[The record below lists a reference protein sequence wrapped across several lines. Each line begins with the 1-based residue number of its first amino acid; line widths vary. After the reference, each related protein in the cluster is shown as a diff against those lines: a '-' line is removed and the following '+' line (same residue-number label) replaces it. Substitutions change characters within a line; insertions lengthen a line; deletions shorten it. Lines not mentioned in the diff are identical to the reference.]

1 MQLLSQRLFHYLCFI
16 CSILLPQAY
25 AESFLPDIA
34 YNNVTP
40 TINLSFGYEAGEE
53 LTTSAD
59 ITQYLH
65 ALQKVHADKMQV
77 LQYGKSWQGR
87 PLHYAVVSSPEN
99 MAKLEDIKARYQR
112 FTDPRQVNKAQMQK
126 ELAGLP
132 AIVWLGYGVHGN
144 EVSSPDAALQVL
156 YHLLGAEN
164 DALVTKVLER
174 VIILV
179 DPIQNPDGRE
189 KFIHYFNNNRG
200 PQPDSHPLSAERNE
214 GWANGRT
221 NHYLFD
227 MNRDWAAMTQ
237 PETQGRVSVLTD
249 WLPMVAVD
257 VHEFGTDYTY
267 YFTPE
272 ADPYNPYIT
281 DMQKQSLEIIGKNN
295 AKWFDKND
303 WRYFTREIYD
313 AFFPGYGAGWPVF
326 YGALGMTY
334 EQASPRGLIARNKIG
349 ETFTY
354 RDAVERHFVA
364 SISTLEAVADNKAL
378 LLERFWQYRNSAVN
392 EGKNGQYRQLLLPR
406 AADAYNTDRLV
417 SLLVAQ
423 GIEIQQ
429 AETDF
434 KSCKQSY
441 ARGDYLIDLA
451 QPHYRMI
458 RNYLDKHVPMED
470 DFIAIQEDLKRLHKN
485 HVLYDVT
492 AWSKTLT
499 HNVPVNWCEKQASV
513 DSIGVTEQSPIATPF
528 KAPKV
533 TDKGSLAWLID
544 WQDTGSALFLV
555 SALNAGIEVWSSD
568 KAFSQGERHFQKG
581 TLIIRQNQK
590 TPDLA
595 TKLAKLAAQFNVS
608 LSPTDSSW
616 VDSGVN
622 FGSQHVVKM
631 KRPKIALAWDR
642 PTRSYAAG
650 DARFVFER
658 ELNMPVTAIATR
670 HLAGADLNE
679 FDVLILPDGA
689 GYQRYFLEAD
699 IQTLKVWLQ
708 QGGVVLA
715 FGRSIDFLSANGL
728 SALTAEENAIDGNN
742 ASGPVEGALL
752 IKSAAQF
759 EQVQVA
765 PNRVMEPFPGVIL
778 EAQVNQQHWMT
789 VGITRPI
796 YTIATGNKTYQP
808 LNRDQGVNLAWYSD
822 AENVLAGGYLWQGYR
837 QQLAFKPFVTIEN
850 QGEGMIV
857 SFVES
862 PTFRSQM
869 PGLQLLLV
877 NALWRSVGH
886 VDATIRNGR

>member
-1 MQLLSQRLFHYLCFI
+1 MLFSSIRLRLKVILPVLLFTFQTSANNFDAIGQTK
-16 CSILLPQAY
+16 
-25 AESFLPDIA
+25 
-34 YNNVTP
+34 YNPNTP
-40 TINLSFGYEAGEE
+40 TISLSFGYDAGSQ
-53 LTTSAD
+53 LTNTTN
-59 ITQYLH
+59 IRHYLK
-65 ALQKVHADKMQV
+65 ALEKAHPDK
-77 LQYGKSWQGR
+77 LSLFRYGESWQGR
-87 PLHYAVVSSPEN
+87 PLHYAVVSSANN
-99 MAKLEDIKARYQR
+99 MARLQQLKASYKR
-112 FTDPRQVNKAQMQK
+112 FADPRLVNKSQLKA
-126 ELAGLP
+126 ELEQLP
-132 AIVWLGYGVHGN
+132 AVVWLGYGVHGN
-144 EVSSPDAALQVL
+144 EVSSPDAALQLL
-156 YHLLGAEN
+156 YHLLAAQ
-164 DALVTKVLER
+164 DDPLVNKILEQ

-189 KFIHYFNNNRG
+189 KFIHYFDNNRG
-200 PQPDSHPLSAERNE
+200 PVADGHPLAAERNE

-281 DMQKQSLEIIGKNN
+281 EVQKQSLAIIGKNN

-364 SISTLEAVADNKAL
+364 SISTLEAVADNRQL
-378 LLERFWQYRNSAVN
+378 LMQRFWQYRNSAIS
-392 EGKNGQYRQLLLPR
+392 EGKKGEHRQLVLPR
-406 AADAYNTDRLV
+406 DADAYNTDRLIA
-417 SLLVAQ
+417 LLSAQ
-423 GIEIQQ
+423 GIEIAQ
-429 AETDF
+429 ATEPF
-434 KSCKQSY
+434 QSCGVAYQP
-441 ARGDYLIDLA
+441 GDYLIDLA
-451 QPHYRMI
+451 QPNYRMI

-470 DFIAIQEDLKRLHKN
+470 DFIAIQENLKRLHKN

-499 HNVPVNWCEKQASV
+499 HNVPVNGCGKLAKVPGKTYEGASEREPE
-513 DSIGVTEQSPIATPF
+513 IRGE
-528 KAPKV
+528 
-533 TDKGSLAWLID
+533 GELAWLVD
-544 WQDTGSALFLV
+544 WRDTGSALFLV
-555 SALNAGIEVWSSD
+555 AALQEGIEVWSSD
-568 KAFSQGERHFQKG
+568 KAFSQKNNQFKKG
-581 TLIIRQNQK
+581 TLIIRQNQAIDDLE
-590 TPDLA
+590 TRLRRLA
-595 TKLAKLAAQFNVS
+595 TQFNTPLVK
-608 LSPTDSSW
+608 TDSGW

-631 KRPKIALAWDR
+631 TLPKIALAWDR

-670 HLAGADLNE
+670 KLAGADLNE

-689 GYQRYFLEAD
+689 GYQRYFNDAD
-699 IQTLKVWLQ
+699 IQVLQVWLE
-708 QGGVVLA
+708 QGGVLLA
-715 FGRSIDFLSANGL
+715 FGRSIDFLSANHL
-728 SALTAEENAIDGNN
+728 SALEAEANGVDGQA
-742 ASGPVEGALL
+742 ASRTETPQV
-752 IKSAAQF
+752 IKDATQF
-759 EQVQVA
+759 EQLQVA
-765 PNRVMEPFPGVIL
+765 PDRAMQKFPGVIL
-778 EAQVNQQHWMT
+778 EAQVNQEHWMT
-789 VGITRPI
+789 VGVTRPV
-796 YTIATGNKTYQP
+796 YTIATGNKTYRP
-808 LNRDQGVNLAWYSD
+808 LNRHQGVNIAWFSD
-822 AENVLAGGYLWQGYR
+822 AENVLASGYLWQGYH
-837 QQLAFKPFVTIEN
+837 QQLAFKPFVTVEN
-850 QGEGMIV
+850 RGEGMVV

-862 PTFRSQM
+862 PTFRSQQ
-869 PGLQLLLV
+869 PGLQMLLI

-886 VDATIRNGR
+886 VDATIRNGK